1 MSIQT
6 ARRRSGRKTRR
17 RSSGRDQQ
25 SGPAGIEQLPWK
37 QPQLSFPPL
46 ELASAD
52 QLEAIHLASLEILSD
67 IGMEIMSAEAREIL
81 KKAGAD
87 VNETTHMVR
96 FDPAMVEE
104 TIVTAPSHF
113 RLHARNPER
122 HLEIGGNYI
131 VNGCVSSPP
140 NCSDMDTGRRPGN
153 TADFQ
158 NLLRLSQYF
167 NIIHLIGG
175 YPVEPTDR
183 HVSTRHL
190 HSTRDMV
197 TLTDKVISGY
207 CLNRN
212 AIRDVIDMA
221 QISRQLTHEQM
232 DQEPSLIAIINT
244 NSPLKFDPAMLEGII
259 EMSSRNQ
266 VICVTPFTLAGAM
279 APVTLAGALAQQN
292 AEALVGLVMTQL
304 VRPGA
309 PFVYGGFTSNVDMK
323 SGAPA
328 FGTPEYMKTAVIGG
342 QLARRYK
349 VPYRTSGVSAS
360 NTVDAQAA
368 YETVFSLWGTTMG
381 GGNIIKHAAGWMEGG
396 LVASYEKLV
405 LDVDLLQMVSQFLEP
420 FVVTDDEL
428 GLDAIVEAGVGGHF
442 FGTAHTQARYRDAF
456 YSPIISDWRNYEN
469 WQENGSPQSWEKA
482 NKIWKQVL
490 EIYEEPSIDA
500 AMLEQLDAFIAR
512 RVEEGGIATDF

>member
-1 MSIQT
+1 MSIQS
-6 ARRRSGRKTRR
+6 ARRRSGRRTRR
-17 RSSGRDQQ
+17 RPPGRGQEQ
-25 SGPAGIEQLPWK
+25 GPAAIEQLPWK
-37 QPQLSFPPL
+37 QPRIGFPPL
-46 ELASAD
+46 ELLNAE
-52 QLEAIHLASLEILSD
+52 QLETIHLASLEILRD

-81 KKAGAD
+81 KKAGANVD
-87 VNETTHMVR
+87 ETTHMVT
-96 FDPAMVEE
+96 FDPALVEE
-104 TIVTAPSHF
+104 TIKTAPSHF
-113 RLHARNPER
+113 RLHSRNPEK
-122 HLEIGGNYI
+122 HLEIGGNFI
-131 VNGCVSSPP
+131 TNGCVSSPP
-140 NCSDMDTGRRPGN
+140 NCSDMDNGRRPGT

-175 YPVEPTDR
+175 YPVEPLDR

-190 HSTRDMV
+190 HSTRDMI
-197 TLTDKVISGY
+197 TLTDKAISGY

-212 AIRDVIDMA
+212 AIRDVMEMA
-221 QISRQLTHEQM
+221 RIARQLTLEEF
-232 DQEPSLIAIINT
+232 DNEPSLLAIINT

-259 EMSSRNQ
+259 EMSARNQ

-292 AEALVGLVMTQL
+292 AEALCGLVMTQL

-360 NTVDAQAA
+360 NMVDAQAA

-381 GGNIIKHAAGWMEGG
+381 GGNVIKHAAGWMEGG
-396 LVASYEKLV
+396 LVASYEKLI

-420 FVVTDDEL
+420 MVVNDAEL
-428 GLDAIVEAGVGGHF
+428 GLEAIVEAGVGGHF
-442 FGTAHTQARYRDAF
+442 FGTAHTQERYRDAF

-482 NKIWKQVL
+482 NKVWKQVL
-490 EIYEEPSIDA
+490 EIYEEPPIDA
-500 AMLEQLDAFIAR
+500 AMLEQLDAFIAK

>member
-1 MSIQT
+1 MSIQS
-6 ARRRSGRKTRR
+6 ARRRSGRRTRR
-17 RSSGRDQQ
+17 RPSNGEGSA
-25 SGPAGIEQLPWK
+25 GPAAIAQLPWK
-37 QPQLSFPPL
+37 QPRIGFPPL
-46 ELASAD
+46 ELVNAE
-52 QLEAIHLASLEILSD
+52 QLETIHLASLEILRD
-67 IGMEIMSAEAREIL
+67 IGMEIMSADARAIL

-87 VNETTHMVR
+87 VNEATHMVR
-96 FDPAMVEE
+96 FDPSLVEE
-104 TIVTAPSHF
+104 TIITAPSQF
-113 RLHARNPER
+113 RLHSRNPDK

-131 VNGCVSSPP
+131 TNGCVSSPP
-140 NCSDMDTGRRPGN
+140 NVSDMDLGRRPGN
-153 TADFQ
+153 TKDFQ

-175 YPVEPTDR
+175 YPVEPLDR

-190 HSTRDMV
+190 LCTRDMI
-197 TLTDKVISGY
+197 TLTDKAISGY
-207 CLNRN
+207 CLNRQ
-212 AIRDVIDMA
+212 AIRDVIEMA
-221 QISRQLTHEQM
+221 RISRQLTHEQFES
-232 DQEPSLIAIINT
+232 EPSLISIINT
-244 NSPLKFDPAMLEGII
+244 NSPLKFDGAMLDGII
-259 EMSSRNQ
+259 EMSARNQ

-292 AEALVGLVMTQL
+292 AEALAGLVMTQL
-304 VRPGA
+304 VRPGS

-381 GGNIIKHAAGWMEGG
+381 GGNVIKHAAGWMEGG
-396 LVASYEKLV
+396 LVASFEKLV

-420 FVVTDDEL
+420 LSVTTEDL

-456 YSPIISDWRNYEN
+456 YAPIISDWRNYES
-469 WQENGSPQSWEKA
+469 WQEAGSPQSWQKA
-482 NKIWKQVL
+482 NKVWKQVL
-490 EIYEEPSIDA
+490 EIYEEPPIDA
-500 AMLEQLDAFIAR
+500 AMLEQLDSFISR
-512 RVEEGGIATDF
+512 RIEEGGIATDF

>member
-1 MSIQT
+1 MNDHP
-6 ARRRSGRKTRR
+6 ARRRTGR
-17 RSSGRDQQ
+17 RSAGRAQPT
-25 SGPAGIEQLPWK
+25 GPAQIEQLPWK
-37 QPQLSFPPL
+37 QPQIKFPPL
-46 ELASAD
+46 ELLDAD
-52 QLEAIHLASLEILSD
+52 QLETIHQASLEILRD
-67 IGMEIMSAEAREIL
+67 IGMEIMSADARKIL
-81 KKAGAD
+81 KQAGAD
-87 VNETTHMVR
+87 VNEATHMTT

-104 TIVTAPSHF
+104 VIKTAPSTF
-113 RLHARNPER
+113 RMHARNSLKN
-122 HLEIGGNYI
+122 LEIGGNYI
-131 VNGCVSSPP
+131 TNGCVSSPP
-140 NCSDMDTGRRPGN
+140 NASDMDSGRRPGN
-153 TADFQ
+153 TADYQ

-190 HSTRDMV
+190 HCTRDMV

-207 CLNRN
+207 CLNRK
-212 AIRDVIDMA
+212 AIRDVIEMA
-221 QISRQLTHEQM
+221 RISRQLTHEQLE
-232 DQEPSLIAIINT
+232 QEPSLITIVNT

-259 EMSSRNQ
+259 EMSARNQ

-304 VRPGA
+304 VRPGS

-328 FGTPEYMKTAVIGG
+328 FGTPEYMKTAIIGG
-342 QLARRYK
+342 QLARRYN

-381 GGNIIKHAAGWMEGG
+381 HGNIIKHAAGWMEGG
-396 LVASYEKLV
+396 LVASYEKLI

-420 FVVTDDEL
+420 VAVSREEL

-442 FGTAHTQARYRDAF
+442 FGTAHTQARYRNAF

-490 EIYEEPSIDA
+490 EIYQEPPIDA
-500 AMLEQLDAFIAR
+500 AMLEELDAFIAR

>member
-1 MSIQT
+1 M
-6 ARRRSGRKTRR
+6 ARRRGRR
-17 RSSGRDQQ
+17 RGQAGQ
-25 SGPAGIEQLPWK
+25 EKEPGPQIQQLPWK
-37 QPQLSFPPL
+37 QPQFNFPPMEIL
-46 ELASAD
+46 NAD
-52 QLEAIHLASLEILSD
+52 QLETVHQASLEILKE
-67 IGMEIMSAEAREIL
+67 IGMEIMSADARALL
-81 KKAGAD
+81 KKAGVD
-87 VNETTHMVR
+87 VDETTHMAR

-104 TIVTAPSHF
+104 TIKTAPSRF
-113 RLHARNPER
+113 RLHARNPAH

-131 VNGCVSSPP
+131 TNGCVSSPP
-140 NCSDMDTGRRPGN
+140 NVSDMDRGRRPGN
-153 TADFQ
+153 TEDFQ

-175 YPVEPTDR
+175 YPVEPIDR

-190 HSTRDMV
+190 LNTRDML

-207 CLNRN
+207 CLNRK
-212 AIRDVIDMA
+212 AIGDVIEMTRIARQIRDDELD
-221 QISRQLTHEQM
+221 R
-232 DQEPSLIAIINT
+232 EPSLFTVINT
-244 NSPLKFDPAMLEGII
+244 NSPLKFDGAMLEGII

-328 FGTPEYMKTAVIGG
+328 FGTPENMQTSVIGG
-342 QLARRYK
+342 QLARRYN
-349 VPYRTSGVSAS
+349 VPYRTSGVSAA

-368 YETVFSLWGTTMG
+368 YETVFSLWSTTMG

-396 LVASYEKLV
+396 LVASYEKLI

-420 FVVTDDEL
+420 VIVDDETL
-428 GLDAIVEAGVGGHF
+428 GLDSIREAGVGGHF
-442 FGTAHTQARYRDAF
+442 FGTAHTQARYRTAF
-456 YSPIISDWRNYEN
+456 YAPLISDWRNYEN
-469 WQENGSPQSWEKA
+469 WQENGSPQSWQKA
-482 NKIWKQVL
+482 NQLWKQAL
-490 EIYEEPSIDA
+490 QDYREPPIDST
-500 AMLEQLDAFIAR
+500 MLAELDDFIAR
-512 RVEEGGIATDF
+512 RTAEGGITTDF

>member
-1 MSIQT
+1 MNDQPV
-6 ARRRSGRKTRR
+6 RRRKGR
-17 RSSGRDQQ
+17 RSANRGQQ
-25 SGPAGIEQLPWK
+25 TSTPAIEQLPWK
-37 QPQLSFPPL
+37 QPQIPFAPL
-46 ELASAD
+46 ELLNAD
-52 QLEAIHLASLEILSD
+52 QLETIHQASLEILRD
-67 IGMEIMSAEAREIL
+67 IGMEIMSPDARKIL
-81 KKAGAD
+81 KTAGAHVD
-87 VNETTHMVR
+87 ETTHMVT

-104 TIVTAPSHF
+104 TIKTAPSTF
-113 RLHARNPER
+113 RMHSRNPLK
-122 HLEIGGNYI
+122 HLEVGGNYI
-131 VNGCVSSPP
+131 INGCVSSPP
-140 NCSDMDTGRRPGN
+140 NASDMDNGRRPGN
-153 TADFQ
+153 TADYQ

-175 YPVEPTDR
+175 YPVEPIDR
-183 HVSTRHL
+183 HVSTRHI
-190 HSTRDMV
+190 HSTRDMI

-212 AIRDVIDMA
+212 AIRDVIEMTR
-221 QISRQLTHEQM
+221 ISRQLTHEQLE
-232 DQEPSLIAIINT
+232 QEPSLIAIINT
-244 NSPLKFDPAMLEGII
+244 NSPLKFDPAMLDGII

-304 VRPGA
+304 VRPGS

-328 FGTPEYMKTAVIGG
+328 FGTPEYMKTAIIGG
-342 QLARRYK
+342 QLARRYN

-396 LVASYEKLV
+396 LVASYEKLI
-405 LDVDLLQMVSQFLEP
+405 LDVDLLQMVSKFLEP
-420 FVVTDDEL
+420 IVVTDEEL

-456 YSPIISDWRNYEN
+456 YSPIISDWRNYES
-469 WQENGSPQSWEKA
+469 WQEAGSPQSWEKA
-482 NKIWKQVL
+482 NKVWKQVL
-490 EIYEEPSIDA
+490 EIYEEPPIDA
-500 AMLEQLDAFIAR
+500 AMLEQLDAFIDK
-512 RVEEGGIATDF
+512 RVAEGGIATDF